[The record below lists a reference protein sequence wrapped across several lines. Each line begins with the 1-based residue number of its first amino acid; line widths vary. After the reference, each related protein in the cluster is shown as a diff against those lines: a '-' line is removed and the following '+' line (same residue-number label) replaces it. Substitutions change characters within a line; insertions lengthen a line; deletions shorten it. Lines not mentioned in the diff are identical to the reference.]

1 MILDISEIKSVN
13 NQQQYA
19 IENKQ
24 ESKSNIIDFSERRES
39 ELISPDKLNMHIDM
53 TLARKEQYLELF
65 QDTNT
70 KQN

>member
-39 ELISPDKLNMHIDM
+39 ELID
-53 TLARKEQYLELF
+53 RKSVV
-65 QDTNT
+65 
-70 KQN
+70 

>member
-1 MILDISEIKSVN
+1 MNLDISEIKSVN

-24 ESKSNIIDFSERRES
+24 ESKSNLNNFSERRES

-53 TLARKEQYLELF
+53 TLARKE
-65 QDTNT
+65 
-70 KQN
+70 

>member
-1 MILDISEIKSVN
+1 MNLDISEIKSVN
-13 NQQQYA
+13 HQQQYA

-24 ESKSNIIDFSERRES
+24 ESKSNFIDFSERRES